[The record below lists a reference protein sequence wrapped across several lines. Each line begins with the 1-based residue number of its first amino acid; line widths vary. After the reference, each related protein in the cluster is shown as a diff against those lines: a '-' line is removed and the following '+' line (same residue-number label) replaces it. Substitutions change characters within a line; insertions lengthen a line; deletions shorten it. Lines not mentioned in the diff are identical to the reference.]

1 MLKLLIITKYIWN
14 AVLFTSVTLWYLAN
28 TTNLDVVVVQYG
40 MCTNF
45 NVHSGPVQSTEFTV
59 LFRAQSINKIKN
71 KKEAVNQVTLVIFI
85 FHVSPADME
94 LTQDMLMFSNLN
106 INRQLFK
113 SIFWCPHK
121 RTPAVKN
128 GNIFFRHCGFFI
140 YIQNSWTMVLCTD
153 YIFCVK
159 DSLTSS
165 IKVSRKHWP

>member
-1 MLKLLIITKYIWN
+1 MLKLLIITKYVWN

-45 NVHSGPVQSTEFTV
+45 NIHSRPVQSTEFTV

-94 LTQDMLMFSNLN
+94 LTKDMLMFSNLN
-106 INRQLFK
+106 INR
-113 SIFWCPHK
+113 
-121 RTPAVKN
+121 
-128 GNIFFRHCGFFI
+128 
-140 YIQNSWTMVLCTD
+140 
-153 YIFCVK
+153 
-159 DSLTSS
+159 
-165 IKVSRKHWP
+165 